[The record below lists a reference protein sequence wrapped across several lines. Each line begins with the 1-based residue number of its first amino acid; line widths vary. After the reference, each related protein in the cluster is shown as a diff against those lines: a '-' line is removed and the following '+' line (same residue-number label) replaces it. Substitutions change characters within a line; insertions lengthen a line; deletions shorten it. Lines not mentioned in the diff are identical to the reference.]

1 MRSMAV
7 MALAVLLAG
16 AASTGHAEE
25 QPRASPPLDIVR
37 VVGHTEAITALAFS
51 PDGKTLA
58 TGSDDYTVK
67 LWNVATGLMLRTIE
81 GPPCGILAVTFSAN
95 GKDVLS
101 VSQLDK
107 ITVNISDATTG
118 QLKRTLDNN
127 KALGASRLLYG
138 AGSVTFSPDGSLL
151 ALAVSSSSTGS
162 TIEIIDTNTGAM
174 VRQIGA
180 AARTY
185 LAFSPDGRQLAVAN
199 DDQTVTLW
207 DPATGKEV
215 RRLGGGSWLDIF
227 KKQSKDQLDVIAFSA
242 DGRKLA
248 AAAGKTLMQFDVAG
262 GKLLSTVESG
272 DSIETLAFSPD
283 GRMLATASSA
293 NIDIRDAATGASL
306 HKLESHAGFGKLMIA
321 FSPDGRLLA
330 SGGGDKLVRLWDAT
344 NWSYARK
351 IESVNYTIGAV
362 AVTADGATI
371 ASDSFGG
378 FTVLW
383 DAASGQVLLPL
394 EGNREVSSGTYQYS
408 YTIGFSPNGRL
419 LASGSRPTT
428 TLIWEV
434 ATGKTALSLK
444 HSGDDGVGVRSV
456 AFLPSGKALLLG
468 AATAGREPNTRELPP
483 ALWDLAANKLL
494 RTLDGEPH
502 TYGTF
507 QFVYPIAVSPDRGLV
522 AVGSRDRVVNLFDVA
537 SGRRVSS
544 IQTGGIASY
553 ALAFSADGKI
563 LASSNIGVPTNTI
576 ELWDVATATLLRKID
591 AHAKNIRSLVFS
603 SDNRAL
609 ASAGEDKIIKLW
621 NPADGVQLGALRGHD
636 GWVTSLAF
644 AATGNIL
651 VSGSSDGSLKIW
663 RTGSFD
669 LLATLVAEPSGEWIA
684 FTPEGFFAGS
694 GRSNKLAIVRGLEAY
709 SIGSFYDALHRPDLV
724 AEKLKGDPQ
733 GNVKAAAMKLD
744 LAKLVSQQ

>member
-1 MRSMAV
+1 MRLMAV
-7 MALAVLLAG
+7 MALAIVLSEG
-16 AASTGHAEE
+16 ACNGHAEE
-25 QPRASPPLDIVR
+25 QPPVDIVR
-37 VVGHTEAITALAFS
+37 VVGHTGAITALAFS

-67 LWNVATGLMLRTIE
+67 LWNAATGLMLRTIE
-81 GPPCGILAVTFSAN
+81 GNPYGILGVTFSAG

-101 VSQLDK
+101 VSQLDN

-118 QLKRTLDNN
+118 QLKRTLDN
-127 KALGASRLLYG
+127 KMTLGASRLLYG
-138 AGSVTFSPDGSLL
+138 NGSVTFSHDGSML
-151 ALAVSSSSTGS
+151 ALAVSSSSTVS
-162 TIEIIDTNTGAM
+162 TIEIIDPNTGAL
-174 VRQIGA
+174 VRQIDA
-180 AARTY
+180 AVRTY
-185 LAFSPDGRQLAVAN
+185 LAFSPDGRQLAAAN

-215 RRLGGGSWLDIF
+215 RRLGVGSWLDIF
-227 KKQSKDQLDVIAFSA
+227 KKQSKDHLDVIAFSA

-248 AAAGKTLMQFDVAG
+248 AAAGKTLMQFDVAD
-262 GKLLSTVESG
+262 GKVLSTVETG
-272 DSIETLAFSPD
+272 DSIKALAFSPD
-283 GRMLATASSA
+283 GRTLATASAA
-293 NIDIRDAATGASL
+293 NIDIRDADTGASL
-306 HKLESHAGFGKLMIA
+306 HKLESQAGFGKLSLA

-330 SGGGDKLVRLWDAT
+330 SGGGDKLVRLWDVT
-344 NWSYARK
+344 NWSYART

-383 DAASGQVLLPL
+383 DAASGRLLRPL
-394 EGNREVSSGTYQYS
+394 EGNRDVSSGTYQYS
-408 YTIGFSPNGRL
+408 YTIGFSPDGRW

-428 TLIWEV
+428 AVMWEV

-444 HSGDDGVGVRSV
+444 HSGDDGVGERSV

-468 AATAGREPNTRELPP
+468 AATAGREPDTRELAP

-502 TYGTF
+502 TYGTW
-507 QFVYPIAVSPDRGLV
+507 QFVYPITVSPDGKLV
-522 AVGSRDRVVNLFDVA
+522 AVGSRDRVVNTFDVA

-544 IQTGGIASY
+544 FRTGEIAAD

-576 ELWDVATATLLRKID
+576 ELWDVETATLLRKID

-603 SDNRAL
+603 PDNRVL

-644 AATGNIL
+644 AANGNIL

-663 RTGSFD
+663 RTGSFE

-684 FTPEGFFAGS
+684 FTPEGLFDGS
-694 GRSNKLAIVRGLEAY
+694 GRDNKLAVVRGLEAY
-709 SIGSFYDALHRPDLV
+709 SIGSFYDALHRPDLL

-733 GNVKAAAMKLD
+733 GKVTAAAMKFD
-744 LAKLVSQQ
+744 LAKLISQR